1 MQNKIPPIKNDFHDV
16 TSGGEE
22 WLKSVIIL
30 FYFHLLHEDV
40 RLDGFTPKPKDIM
53 QELKGKK
60 NGAYAPSESW
70 NLI

>member
-1 MQNKIPPIKNDFHDV
+1 MTEIGYY
-16 TSGGEE
+16 S
-22 WLKSVIIL
+22 IL
-30 FYFHLLHEDV
+30 FSDV